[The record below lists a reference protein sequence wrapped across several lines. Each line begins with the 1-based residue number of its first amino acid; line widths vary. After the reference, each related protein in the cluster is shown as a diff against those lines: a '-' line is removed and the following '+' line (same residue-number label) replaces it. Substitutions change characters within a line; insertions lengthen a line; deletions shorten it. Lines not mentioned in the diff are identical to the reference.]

1 MQTVIRFRLAG
12 EVDGGPPMGQVAT
25 TDGTF
30 EVHVDDPTK
39 ALHEL
44 TSWAL
49 DHGTR
54 FERVEVTQPTLE
66 DVYLQLTGG
75 ERGTE

>member
-1 MQTVIRFRLAG
+1 
-12 EVDGGPPMGQVAT
+12 MGQVAT

>member
-1 MQTVIRFRLAG
+1 M
-12 EVDGGPPMGQVAT
+12 
-25 TDGTF
+25 
-30 EVHVDDPTK
+30 DDPTK

-44 TSWAL
+44 TGWAL

-75 ERGTE
+75 EPGTE